1 MITVAE
7 VDILQDPSPYEAI
20 VCPINTVG
28 VMGAGL
34 AKEFANRY
42 PKMFDAYKD
51 ACKNGRLKAGHVW
64 VYDHLPMG
72 QWDTG
77 ERPNVIICFPTKR
90 HYNDKSK
97 LEDVVTGLIDLIRVV
112 QEKNI
117 RSLAIP
123 ALGCGLGG
131 LSWPTVRPVI
141 EAVLAALSS
150 RQITLIPPQGNFGQS
165 QAKRT
170 KR

>member
-1 MITVAE
+1 MITIAE

-20 VCPINTVG
+20 VCPVNTVG

-34 AKEFANRY
+34 AKEFASHF
-42 PKMFDAYKD
+42 PKMFDAYKRD
-51 ACKNGRLKAGHVW
+51 CKDGRLKAGHVW
-64 VYDHLPMG
+64 TYDHFPMG

-90 HYNDKSK
+90 HFNDKSK
-97 LEDVVTGLIDLIRVV
+97 LEDVVTGLVDLIRVV

-150 RQITLIPPQGNFGQS
+150 RQITLIPPWGDS
-165 QAKRT
+165 RPSET
-170 KR
+170 KRSKR